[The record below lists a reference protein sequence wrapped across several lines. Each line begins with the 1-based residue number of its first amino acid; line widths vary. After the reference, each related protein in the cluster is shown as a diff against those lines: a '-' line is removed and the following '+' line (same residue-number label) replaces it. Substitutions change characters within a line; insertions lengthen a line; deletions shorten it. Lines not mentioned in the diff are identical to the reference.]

1 MLFRVQTFRPLRALL
16 YEPKSLQRLA
26 ARGDNMKLS
35 EDELN
40 DHYDFYVNDLP
51 DNYIPISFEEWAREY
66 QPELMPIALITWN
79 S

>member
-1 MLFRVQTFRPLRALL
+1 
-16 YEPKSLQRLA
+16 
-26 ARGDNMKLS
+26 MKLS

>member
-16 YEPKSLQRLA
+16 SKPKSMQRLA

-66 QPELMPIALITWN
+66 QPELMPIALMTWN

>member
-1 MLFRVQTFRPLRALL
+1 
-16 YEPKSLQRLA
+16 
-26 ARGDNMKLS
+26 MKLS

-66 QPELMPIALITWN
+66 QDDLELIIEELTV
-79 S
+79 